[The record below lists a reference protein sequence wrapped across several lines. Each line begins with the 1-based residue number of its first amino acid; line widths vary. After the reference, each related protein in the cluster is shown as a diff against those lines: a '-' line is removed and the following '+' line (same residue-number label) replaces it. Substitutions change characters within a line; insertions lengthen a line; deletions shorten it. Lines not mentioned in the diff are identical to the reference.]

1 VKSIRV
7 ALAAAAAAA
16 CIAALTACSTPVEAG
31 AAAVVGDQRIAA
43 KDLNRDVREFETAL
57 KKAGIEPDQL
67 GVPITQFVLFRMTNQ
82 ARYQQM
88 ARKHGVTVTEAEI
101 DAAVKNPGQQ
111 QSPEMNLLSKGVSPA
126 NPRAYLRAE
135 LGAAKVIDKFGGA
148 ENQQA
153 AAKWA
158 EEYNAIK
165 PVFSPRYGTF
175 QQDQGFVDVGRFGKP
190 AEQPQPQQQQQQ
202 EQG

>member
-1 VKSIRV
+1 MKSIRV
-7 ALAAAAAAA
+7 ALAAAAAGASLF
-16 CIAALTACSTPVEAG
+16 ALTACSTPVEAG
-31 AAAVVGDQRIAA
+31 AAAVVGDQRISSR
-43 KDLNRDVREFETAL
+43 DLNSNVQEFEAAL
-57 KKAGIEPDQL
+57 KKASIEPAQL
-67 GVPITQFVLFRMTNQ
+67 GVPVSQFVLFRMTNQ
-82 ARYQQM
+82 SRYQQL
-88 ARKHGVTVTEAEI
+88 ADKHGITVSETEI
-101 DAAVKNPGQQ
+101 DAALKQPGQA

-135 LGAAKVIDKFGGA
+135 LGAAKLIDKFGGSQSQ
-148 ENQQA
+148 EA

-175 QQDQGFVDVGRFGKP
+175 QQDQGFVDPGRFGRP
-190 AEQPQPQQQQQQ
+190 LQPPQQEQQQ